1 MQIRRRI
8 QEEDQGIMLV
18 FIPLQEKKR
27 ALDTFQ
33 SIKQWER
40 GAPQKMYQL
49 LTNLVSALLMIIIL
63 FCKMIKLECQ
73 KTT

>member
-1 MQIRRRI
+1 M
-8 QEEDQGIMLV
+8 
-18 FIPLQEKKR
+18 PLQEKKR

>member
-18 FIPLQEKKR
+18 FMPLQEKKT
-27 ALDTFQ
+27 LDTFQ